1 MARME
6 FIKLM
11 GENMMILDRLLDR
24 VKVSPVKESG
34 YPRQLLILLLRLNS
48 SGRARLKD
56 IARRE
61 GASTSNLC
69 AAFRRLERD
78 GLVVRTT
85 DKDDR
90 RNVWYEVTEAGKK
103 ASVRAS
109 DAIRRVILEMFE
121 SMTDAEEV
129 QMIASLKNMNKVL
142 KNLELK

>member
-1 MARME
+1 
-6 FIKLM
+6 
-11 GENMMILDRLLDR
+11 MMILDRMLDR

-34 YPRQLLILLLRLNS
+34 YPRQLLVLLLRLHN
-48 SGRARLKD
+48 SGRTRLKD

-78 GLVVRTT
+78 GLVVRVT

-90 RNVWYEVTEAGKK
+90 RNVWYDVTAAG
-103 ASVRAS
+103 ADAARRAADS
-109 DAIRRVILEMFE
+109 IRRFLLEMFQ
-121 SMTDAEEV
+121 SMDATEEALMV
-129 QMIASLKNMNKVL
+129 TSLKNMNKVL